1 MSGDVVKILNFTRT
15 GRLLENEKKFHLYAL
30 VSSCFSIY
38 ILSGSFQGAKNFQS
52 HLILD
57 KKIKVSY
64 AKIRDAL
71 QSIPNWTSSM
81 KRKYKFKR
89 RHYIASH
96 SNEKAEIDI
105 AVLKDV
111 KKGFHGFLLAID
123 IFNSFVYTFVLKKKD
138 SLSIK
143 TALKNLIEESGGGF
157 EVITGDAE
165 FKPYVQFL
173 LEKKVRLQLKGTG
186 QHCHLG
192 TFINDVQC
200 FLAIYYI
207 AGAL

>member
-1 MSGDVVKILNFTRT
+1 
-15 GRLLENEKKFHLYAL
+15 
-30 VSSCFSIY
+30 
-38 ILSGSFQGAKNFQS
+38 
-52 HLILD
+52 
-57 KKIKVSY
+57 
-64 AKIRDAL
+64 
-71 QSIPNWTSSM
+71 
-81 KRKYKFKR
+81 
-89 RHYIASH
+89 
-96 SNEKAEIDI
+96 
-105 AVLKDV
+105 
-111 KKGFHGFLLAID
+111 
-123 IFNSFVYTFVLKKKD
+123 LKKKD

-200 FLAIYYI
+200 FLAIYYKKQQNFSDVRLLTI
-207 AGAL
+207 